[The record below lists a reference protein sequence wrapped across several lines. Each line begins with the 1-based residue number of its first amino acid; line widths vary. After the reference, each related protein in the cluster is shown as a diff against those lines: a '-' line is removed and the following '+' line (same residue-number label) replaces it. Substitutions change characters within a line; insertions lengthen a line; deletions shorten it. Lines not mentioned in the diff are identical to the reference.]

1 MRTIGGLIL
10 LLALGLFVVVGT
22 NAMSDLTAE
31 ANATGD
37 AEIQEAVSGGEH
49 TFAPILSV
57 FGWIVVLLGG
67 MLAVKA
73 FS

>member
-1 MRTIGGLIL
+1 L
-10 LLALGLFVVVGT
+10 LLALGLFVVIGT
-22 NAMSDLTAE
+22 TAMSDLTQE

-37 AEIQEAVSGGEH
+37 ASIQTAVSGGEH
-49 TFAPILSV
+49 VFAPLLSV
-57 FGWIVVLLGG
+57 FGWIVVLCGG